1 MKNYFPRVSDLLD
14 AYTVAYGES
23 GVYALVGAMYANLDD
38 PTIERLY
45 GQAIHDVR
53 EDLVEKGLA

>member
-1 MKNYFPRVSDLLD
+1 MQNYFPKVSDLLD

-23 GVYALVGAMYANLDD
+23 GVYALVGMMYANLDD

-45 GQAIHDVR
+45 RQAIHDVR